1 MSPPARWPLHPQ
13 PGPLESLSSW
23 LERTARPYQVTVR
36 DLLTRCLGRNGAEV
50 PEIVDW
56 DPPAWVLDALAERTG
71 ATLAQLRAMTLAGQ
85 VPWLMDALAVR
96 RGDEQE
102 TFDTYVRQN
111 SVILAPGEAGRHQVH
126 RGDRASRWAGPWRA
140 TRLHDP
146 RTCPACAREPSP
158 RKALAW
164 DLPLTIG
171 CHEHGCFLRG
181 AREVALAAVLGEELP
196 LVPVPEPLATLDR
209 YTYQALAAGRVALPG
224 REVHAGVWFRLLRSL
239 LDEVSLRTASLTA
252 RSRSAL
258 ERVWREAGRPQRGG
272 LTVWRPYEA
281 LDWPVQ
287 EAMLHAAAFRPAA
300 GRRRHHYPARG
311 TRLRRAA
318 RPPGARLRRRPA
330 APRPVGRPD
339 GRSERGGRPGP
350 DGPRHRPAAPGHAHD
365 RLPHPGQLRGTALL
379 PVRHRHPGGVPPVR
393 P

>member
-140 TRLHDP
+140 TRPHDP

-272 LTVWRPYEA
+272 LTVWR
-281 LDWPVQ
+281 
-287 EAMLHAAAFRPAA
+287 
-300 GRRRHHYPARG
+300 
-311 TRLRRAA
+311 
-318 RPPGARLRRRPA
+318 
-330 APRPVGRPD
+330 
-339 GRSERGGRPGP
+339 RSSASPSFS
-350 DGPRHRPAAPGHAHD
+350 
-365 RLPHPGQLRGTALL
+365 
-379 PVRHRHPGGVPPVR
+379 
-393 P
+393 